1 MKSIAVVG
9 AGWAGVAAALTLARA
24 GANVSVFESARI
36 AGGRARRVLRD
47 GRIVDN
53 GQHLLLGAYERTTA
67 LIRSVHSE
75 SVAPVLALPLTLQSA
90 PKTVPALHLQ
100 TPKLSEPWNLLMG
113 LLAANGLH
121 ATEKIAA
128 IAWAIRTL
136 HGKRIDPTKTVA
148 ALVDDQPIIVRRLL
162 WEPLCVAALNT
173 PPENAS
179 AEVFVEVLR
188 RTFSR
193 EKNASQLL
201 IPASDLTAILP
212 EPALAEVEAR
222 GGRIFLGKSAS
233 LVTNTDIGVAIAF
246 SSGSENFDAAILA
259 VAPQHVSRI
268 LSREHAAEH
277 VARSLDTISFEPITT
292 IYFEF
297 PHVHPSPDQ
306 GSPMLMLDGDPGQW
320 IFWSR
325 LQDGR
330 WRAAVIISAHQ
341 RSGDKDALVAS
352 ALKQL
357 AHNYQLPVPVW
368 HFVITEKQATYAC
381 TPPQTTLLK
390 TLPSRIGRIHFAG
403 DWCYPKLPATIEA
416 AVISGEFAAHA
427 ALEDSRDGR

>member
-9 AGWAGVAAALTLARA
+9 AGWAGAAAALTLARG
-24 GANVSVFESARI
+24 GAKVSVFESARI
-36 AGGRARRVLRD
+36 VGGRARRVLRD
-47 GRIVDN
+47 GRTVDN

-75 SVAPVLALPLTLQSA
+75 TVAPLLALPLTLQTVRNAA
-90 PKTVPALHLQ
+90 PGLRIQ
-100 TPKLSEPWNLLMG
+100 TPPIGEPWNLLVG
-113 LLAANGLH
+113 LVAANGLS
-121 ATEKIAA
+121 ATEKITA
-128 IAWAIRTL
+128 IMWASRTL
-136 HGKRIDPTKTVA
+136 HRGSIDPEKTVA
-148 ALVDDQPIIVRRLL
+148 ELIHDQPSIARQML

-173 PPENAS
+173 PPKIAS

-188 RTFSR
+188 RTFSGER
-193 EKNASQLL
+193 NASQLL

-222 GGRIFLGKSAS
+222 GGRIFLGKSAT

-246 SSGSENFDAAILA
+246 SNGTKNFDAAILA

-292 IYFEF
+292 LYFEF

-325 LQDGR
+325 LHDGR